1 MEKVFLLT
9 FTAACALSDVQT
21 GKIPNPLILC
31 GILCGAAGRLL
42 ASAPAAL
49 QPVALQ
55 PAALQPAVLQPTPLD
70 PAMLTPSDFTPAVL
84 MDGAA
89 GFLLPY
95 LILGIP
101 FFLQMLGG
109 GDLKLLSVIGLVLG
123 TRGSFR
129 MLFLSLTVGAVL
141 SLGIVLR
148 KGNLLFRLGCLARY
162 ADEVRKAGKMI
173 PYHPEG
179 DDGSGR
185 FPFAAAVFP
194 ALAVYLVW
202 GAG

>member
-49 QPVALQ
+49 QPA
-55 PAALQPAVLQPTPLD
+55 PLD
-70 PAMLTPSDFTPAVL
+70 PAMLMPPAFTPAVL

-194 ALAVYLVW
+194 ALAVYLMW

>member
-9 FTAACALSDVQT
+9 LTAACALADVQT

-31 GILCGAAGRLL
+31 GILCGAAGRIM

-49 QPVALQ
+49 Q
-55 PAALQPAVLQPTPLD
+55 
-70 PAMLTPSDFTPAVL
+70 PAVL

-89 GFLLPY
+89 GFFLPY

-101 FFLQMLGG
+101 FFLRMLGG
-109 GDLKLLSVIGLVLG
+109 GDVKLLSVIGLVLG
-123 TRGSFR
+123 SRGSFR
-129 MLFLSLTVGAVL
+129 MLFLSLAAAAVL
-141 SLGIVLR
+141 SLGIVMR
-148 KGNLLFRLGCLARY
+148 KGNLFFRLGCFARY
-162 ADEVRKAGKMI
+162 ADEVRKAGRLI

-194 ALAVYLVW
+194 ALAVYLMC